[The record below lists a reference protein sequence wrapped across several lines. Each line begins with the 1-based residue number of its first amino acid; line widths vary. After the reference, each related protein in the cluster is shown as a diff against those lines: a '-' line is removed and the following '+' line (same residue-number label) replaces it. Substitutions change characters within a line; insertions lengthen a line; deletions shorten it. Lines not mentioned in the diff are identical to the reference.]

1 MKVVFIVPKNDGQ
14 HGTVSQFSQCRIFPP
29 VGLTTMVGI
38 TGKKA
43 FVYIVDER
51 LEAAQHESRVDIA
64 VIFINSYNHQRAND
78 LAIDY
83 HKRGCHV
90 VFTGPVLSREVE
102 KTKYLADSLFIG
114 AGEDNISEFIADYT
128 AGKTQRLYRVSNRQ
142 TMPAGTPIAI
152 GNTALHLV

>member
-1 MKVVFIVPKNDGQ
+1 MKVVFIVPKDDGQ

-29 VGLTTMVGI
+29 VGLATMAGI
-38 TGKKA
+38 AGKKA

-51 LEAAQHESRVDIA
+51 LEAARHESQADIA

-83 HKRGCHV
+83 HKRGCYV
-90 VFTGPVLSREVE
+90 VFTGPVLSRGVE
-102 KTKYLADSLFIG
+102 GIDHQADSLFIG
-114 AGEDNISEFIADYT
+114 TGEEIISEFIADYI